1 MMGSKGN
8 LILKVSKEGESPK
21 MSIQLQKIYHNQT
34 LDPLVQY
41 TIFYKRKLAMKVG
54 KGT

>member
-1 MMGSKGN
+1 MGSKGN

-21 MSIQLQKIYHNQT
+21 MSIQLQKIYQSQNI
-34 LDPLVQY
+34 DPPVQY
-41 TIFYKRKLAMKVG
+41 TIFYKRNFAMKGG